1 VGQECELRVEQHG
14 VQDLSK
20 RERERERERAWS
32 VELPVFVG
40 CWIFAQAG
48 GEF

>member
-20 RERERERERAWS
+20 RESARAR
-32 VELPVFVG
+32 
-40 CWIFAQAG
+40 G
-48 GEF
+48 GARGAVRGVLDLCMGGM